1 MLKTVAIGVN
11 RLSDIARALN
21 LSKST
26 THRLLNTLER
36 TGFVMQD
43 DIMRKYYLGPLFLTL
58 SSAPLVTHSNLVEC
72 AIGDIKKLHESSG
85 ETVALY
91 IRIGTQRI
99 CLEELASPKP
109 IKFMAG
115 KGYIAPV
122 YAGAPGRILLSRLKD
137 DQLDRLL
144 EHVEFIQ
151 ITPNTITDKEVLRQE
166 LEKVRKDGYA
176 ISFGE
181 RVIGS
186 ASISAP
192 VKNYSVPVALCI
204 VGPHDRISTNLKSLL
219 QEIKVT
225 AARIS
230 NRLKEGVTAADRK
243 NVKRD

>member
-1 MLKTVAIGVN
+1 MN
-11 RLSDIARALN
+11 YS
-21 LSKST
+21 
-26 THRLLNTLER
+26 E
-36 TGFVMQD
+36 
-43 DIMRKYYLGPLFLTL
+43 
-58 SSAPLVTHSNLVEC
+58 
-72 AIGDIKKLHESSG
+72 
-85 ETVALY
+85 
-91 IRIGTQRI
+91 
-99 CLEELASPKP
+99 
-109 IKFMAG
+109 
-115 KGYIAPV
+115 
-122 YAGAPGRILLSRLKD
+122 LKD
-137 DQLDRLL
+137 DELDRLL

-243 NVKRD
+243 NVQRD